1 MVVMKKFK
9 LCTCSIIVLILVS
22 CTVNRHTTGNE
33 VPDSR
38 NRSGR
43 FLFLSDAHLNTF
55 NDSTKYGDDTGLG
68 LWKSFLA
75 KADALISSQSPD
87 FVIYTG
93 DLPAHY
99 TCNGGCYLPPDGRA
113 AHNTNLGTILM
124 DLRTLV
130 ARRHIPFLYVPGN
143 NDAIAGN
150 YYSFADEK
158 QQTLFSLISE
168 AGNPYPA
175 LNVNA
180 SGYIAPCMV
189 SNPHPEMG
197 YYSAR
202 PVRGLRVII
211 LNTVIYTKNFH
222 PADGTTQIADGNE
235 QMQWLEAELKDAV
248 STGDKVYIAMH
259 IPPGL
264 DAFGS
269 QKTPSPTWVH
279 VPGQT
284 QSWLNSF
291 LELVSKYQQTVTGVL
306 YGHTHMDEFRRLYD
320 SSGTKITGVAI
331 SCPGITPN
339 HLNNPGF
346 KMVQYDR
353 KSKALL
359 DFTTYYTT
367 PTARYW
373 GDSTYSFNKVFHF
386 SNTNTLYQNI
396 SSASLDELVPGM
408 NTIYMVKNGSALY
421 NIRPAV
427 EVKFGQ

>member
-1 MVVMKKFK
+1 MLLKKYLLLLSAPLLLF
-9 LCTCSIIVLILVS
+9 LVS
-22 CTVNRHTTGNE
+22 CNVNRRTTRNE
-33 VPDSR
+33 IPD
-38 NRSGR
+38 NRKGSSR

-55 NDSTKYGDDTGLG
+55 SDSTRFGDDTGLG
-68 LWKSFLA
+68 LWKNFLT
-75 KADALISSQSPD
+75 KAEALISSQSPD

-113 AHNTNLGTILM
+113 VHNTNLGTILM
-124 DLRTLV
+124 DLRNLV
-130 ARRHIPFLYVPGN
+130 ARRHIPLLYVPGN

-158 QQTLFSLISE
+158 QQTLFSLIGE

-197 YYSAR
+197 YYSTR
-202 PVRGLRVII
+202 PVKGLRVII
-211 LNTVIYTKNFH
+211 LNTVIYSINFH
-222 PADGTTQIADGNE
+222 PVDGTTQLADGNE
-235 QMQWLEAELKDAV
+235 QMQWLAAELKDAV

-279 VPGQT
+279 LPDQSP
-284 QSWLNSF
+284 SWLNSF
-291 LELVSKYQQTVTGVL
+291 LGLVARYQHTVAGIL
-306 YGHTHMDEFRRLYD
+306 YGHTHMDEIRRLYD
-320 SSGTKITGVAI
+320 SSGTQITGVAI

-346 KMVQYDR
+346 KMVQYDK

-359 DFTTYYTT
+359 DFTTFYTT
-367 PTARYW
+367 PRARYW

-386 SNTNTLYQNI
+386 SNSNTIYQNV
-396 SSASLDELVPGM
+396 SSASLDDLMPMM
-408 NTIYMVKNGSALY
+408 NTIYMVKNGGTLY
-421 NIRPAV
+421 NIKPAV